1 MAIIA
6 KEKFTDDRMR
16 KLYDYLKAN
25 VDFGEPVDYEIIVD
39 GFRAVRRTDDV
50 NRFNLYENFVN
61 PSTKGIEVLFYVG
74 NSNNNEKHI
83 FTFGEDEPKETG
95 LSGIEVDQ
103 RIQEGIEREKKSWQ
117 FDELKKR
124 NKDLEQEVAE
134 LEAEVAT
141 LNAELKITEGKKK
154 ESSMNG
160 FLGEMGS
167 AFVESLIRR
176 NPALLSKIP
185 GGDAL
190 AGMIE
195 EDNKRMEEN
204 PQQEEAEPEVT
215 FRAKPEDNREA
226 QEALEFVNYLKGRFT
241 KEQFNT
247 LNVLIDLLAE
257 APEKMDEFIVQ
268 LKQKEDGNVPV

>member
-25 VDFGEPVDYEIIVD
+25 ADFGEPVDYEILVD

-83 FTFGEDEPKETG
+83 FTFGDDEPKETG
-95 LSGIEVDQ
+95 LSGFEIDQ
-103 RIQEGIEREKKSWQ
+103 RIQDGIEKEKKNWQ

-124 NKDLEQEVAE
+124 NKELEQEVNE
-134 LEAEVAT
+134 LETEVAK
-141 LNAELKITEGKKK
+141 LNAELKVADGKKK

-185 GGDAL
+185 GGEAL

-195 EDNKRMEEN
+195 EDNKRIEEN
-204 PQQEEAEPEVT
+204 DQEEQPEVT
-215 FRAKPEDNREA
+215 FKAKPEDNKDA
-226 QEALEFVNYLKGRFT
+226 QEALGYVNYLRGRFS
-241 KEQFNT
+241 KEQFGK
-247 LNVLIDLLAE
+247 LNLLIDLLAD
-257 APEKMDEFIVQ
+257 APEKLDEFIVQ
-268 LKQKEDGNVPV
+268 LKQKEDGNVQV

>member
-25 VDFGEPVDYEIIVD
+25 ADFGEPVDYEILVD

-83 FTFGEDEPKETG
+83 FTFEDGEPKETG

>member
-25 VDFGEPVDYEIIVD
+25 ADFGDPVDYEILVD

-50 NRFNLYENFVN
+50 NRFNLYESFVN
-61 PSTKGIEVLFYVG
+61 PSTKGVEVLFYVG

-83 FTFGEDEPKETG
+83 FTFEDGEPKETG
-95 LSGIEVDQ
+95 LSGIEIDQ
-103 RIQEGIEREKKSWQ
+103 RIQDGIEREKKSWQ
-117 FDELKKR
+117 FDELKKK
-124 NKDLEQEVAE
+124 NKELEQEVTE

-195 EDNKRMEEN
+195 EDNKRIEET
-204 PQQEEAEPEVT
+204 PQEEEPEVT
-215 FRAKPEDNREA
+215 FRAKPEDNKEA
-226 QEALEFVNYLKGRFT
+226 QEALGFVNYLRQRFD
-241 KEQFNT
+241 KEQFGK
-247 LNVLIDLLAE
+247 LNLLIDLLAD
-257 APEKMDEFIVQ
+257 APEKLDEFIAQ
-268 LKQKEDGNVPV
+268 LKQKEDGNVQV

>member
-25 VDFGEPVDYEIIVD
+25 ADFGEPVDYEILVD

-50 NRFNLYENFVN
+50 NRFNLYESFVN
-61 PSTKGIEVLFYVG
+61 PSTKGVEVLFYVG

-83 FTFGEDEPKETG
+83 FTFEDGEPKEIG
-95 LSGIEVDQ
+95 LSGIEIDQ
-103 RIQEGIEREKKSWQ
+103 RIQDGIEREKKSWQ
-117 FDELKKR
+117 FDELKKK
-124 NKDLEQEVAE
+124 NKELEQEVAE

-195 EDNKRMEEN
+195 EDNKRIEET
-204 PQQEEAEPEVT
+204 PQEEEPEVT

-226 QEALEFVNYLKGRFT
+226 QEALGFVNYLRQRFD
-241 KEQFNT
+241 KEQFGK
-247 LNVLIDLLAE
+247 LNLLIDLLADT
-257 APEKMDEFIVQ
+257 PEKLDEFIAQ
-268 LKQKEDGNVPV
+268 LKQKEDGNVQV

>member
-25 VDFGEPVDYEIIVD
+25 ADFGEPVDYEILVD

-50 NRFNLYENFVN
+50 NRFNLYESFVN

-83 FTFGEDEPKETG
+83 FTFEDGEPKETG
-95 LSGIEVDQ
+95 LSGIEIDQ
-103 RIQEGIEREKKSWQ
+103 RIQDGIEREKKSWQ
-117 FDELKKR
+117 FDELKKK
-124 NKDLEQEVAE
+124 NKELEQEVAE
-134 LEAEVAT
+134 LEAELAT
-141 LNAELKITEGKKK
+141 LNAELKVTEGKKK

-176 NPALLSKIP
+176 NPAILSKIP

-195 EDNKRMEEN
+195 EDNKRIEET
-204 PQQEEAEPEVT
+204 QQEEEPEVT

-226 QEALEFVNYLKGRFT
+226 QEALGFVNYLRQRFN
-241 KEQFNT
+241 KEQFGK
-247 LNVLIDLLAE
+247 LNLLIDLLAD
-257 APEKMDEFIVQ
+257 APEKLDEFIAQ
-268 LKQKEDGNVPV
+268 LKQKEDGNVQV